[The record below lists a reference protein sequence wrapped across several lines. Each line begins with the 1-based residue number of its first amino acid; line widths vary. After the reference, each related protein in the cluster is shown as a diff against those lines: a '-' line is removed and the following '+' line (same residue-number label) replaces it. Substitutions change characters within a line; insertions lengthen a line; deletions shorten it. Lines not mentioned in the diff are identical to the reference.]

1 MNLLKKAR
9 KSDENGNLPYKD
21 STKETINLITV
32 NKPEESYLKESIVN
46 MQIQKNKT
54 IHLRVMVKYFWI
66 IISIKFRVL
75 KKARWRRVKVWWI
88 LLTKIGNDEDH
99 NTTSGNKSNDV
110 YTSIGKNGRIQIVNK
125 RKGERCSSQII
136 VCPQKF

>member
-9 KSDENGNLPYKD
+9 KSDENVNLPYKD

-75 KKARWRRVKVWWI
+75 KKIR
-88 LLTKIGNDEDH
+88 
-99 NTTSGNKSNDV
+99 
-110 YTSIGKNGRIQIVNK
+110 
-125 RKGERCSSQII
+125 
-136 VCPQKF
+136 

>member
-75 KKARWRRVKVWWI
+75 KKIR
-88 LLTKIGNDEDH
+88 
-99 NTTSGNKSNDV
+99 
-110 YTSIGKNGRIQIVNK
+110 
-125 RKGERCSSQII
+125 
-136 VCPQKF
+136 